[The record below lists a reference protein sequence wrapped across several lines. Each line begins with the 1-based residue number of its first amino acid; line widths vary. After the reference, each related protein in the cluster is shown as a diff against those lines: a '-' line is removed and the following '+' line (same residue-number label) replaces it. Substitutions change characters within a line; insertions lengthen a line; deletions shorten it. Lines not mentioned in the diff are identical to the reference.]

1 LTLHSEKGQYIIET
15 NESNQARGGVL
26 IENIHGKE
34 ENFWYTY
41 RYCKS
46 DELNYPS
53 RHKELLVVKKVSQHF
68 MLYLSPVRFFIRTYF
83 KIFLGMLKY
92 E

>member
-1 LTLHSEKGQYIIET
+1 MNPIKHK
-15 NESNQARGGVL
+15 GGVL

-34 ENFWYTY
+34 EIFRYTS
-41 RYCKS
+41 RYFKS
-46 DELNYPS
+46 DELNYSS

-83 KIFLGMLKY
+83 NFF
-92 E
+92 